1 MRVLHLVLTL
11 PVYDETVS
19 LDEDIVLQGLL
30 YTQQVTVDG
39 LGLRGRKY
47 FDERKYFEKK
57 TVKYF
62 GKKTEIFFTSVRAAV
77 SVSML
82 SSICPT

>member
-1 MRVLHLVLTL
+1 MRVLHLVLKL

-30 YTQQVTVDG
+30 HTQQVTVDG

-47 FDERKYFEKK
+47 FEKK
-57 TVKYF
+57 
-62 GKKTEIFFTSVRAAV
+62 E
-77 SVSML
+77 L
-82 SSICPT
+82 